1 MQIPPS
7 VSSVLINR
15 CWAIFSLAA
24 LVVSSVAILGM
35 FQDRKPRSAANTVE
49 PVPVSAEPQWLEID
63 FSKQREESQPTSDR
77 IGLVSHGEVQLCQA
91 YGPAPVASY
100 GPDGCS
106 TGGCNTGTCGDA
118 CERRIDGVDCRFG
131 DGCGELKWNSWGPI
145 PWQAFAQGEY
155 IGPARLAHVPEYR
168 LRVDDQVEFIYVLT
182 RRETSKPYH
191 LQVGDIVRVE
201 SLVDPTL
208 NRDVTVQPDGTI
220 TVLLLGEVHAGRL
233 TTVEL
238 QAILNQRYAKYLKSP
253 DILVSPI
260 KTNSR
265 LEELKA
271 AVDNRFFSGGQGR
284 NVRVNPDG
292 TVSLPGIDQV
302 PAQGLTL
309 DEVKREVN
317 ERYALIVDGLEVTP
331 NLSQRA
337 PRYVFV
343 LGEVRSPGRYELQG
357 PTTAMDAL
365 ALAGGWNNGGNTRQ
379 IVVFRRAEDWRLLAT
394 KLDLSGALSGHRPA
408 PADEIW
414 IRDSDLVVVPKT
426 AIKQADDVI
435 DLVFTQGIYRVFP
448 ISFNYTWGSGSTITQ
463 ANP

>member
-1 MQIPPS
+1 MKPS
-7 VSSVLINR
+7 PNVGGELVNR
-15 CWAIFSLAA
+15 CWAITSLAA
-24 LVVSSVAILGM
+24 VLVSCIAGASMLSGHQKRPAKADPVQQSTSE
-35 FQDRKPRSAANTVE
+35 PR
-49 PVPVSAEPQWLEID
+49 WLEID
-63 FSKQREESQPTSDR
+63 FRPASGEQVLIESAEPLSS
-77 IGLVSHGEVQLCQA
+77 IGPRVQLCQH
-91 YGPAPVASY
+91 YGPAMTSGAPC
-100 GPDGCS
+100 GP
-106 TGGCNTGTCGDA
+106 CGDA

-131 DGCGELKWNSWGPI
+131 DGCGEPKWNTWGPI

-155 IGPARLAHVPEYR
+155 VGPARLAHVPEYR
-168 LRVDDQVEFIYVLT
+168 LRVDDQIEFVYVLT
-182 RRETSKPYH
+182 RRESSKPYH
-191 LQVGDIVRVE
+191 LQVGDVVRVE
-201 SLVDPTL
+201 SIVDPTI

-220 TVLLLGEVHAGRL
+220 TVLLLGEIHAGRL
-233 TTVEL
+233 TTAEL
-238 QAILNQRYAKYLKSP
+238 QRILNERYAKYYKKP
-253 DILVSPI
+253 DVLVSPI
-260 KTNSR
+260 KTNTR

-284 NVRVNPDG
+284 SVRVNPEG

-309 DEVKREVN
+309 DEIKREVN
-317 ERYALIVDGLEVTP
+317 ERYALLVEGLEVTP
-331 NLSQRA
+331 NLAQRA

-343 LGEVRSPGRYELQG
+343 LGEVRQPGRYELQG

-414 IRDSDLVVVPKT
+414 IRDSDLVVVPKS

-448 ISFNYTWGSGSTITQ
+448 ISFNYTWGNGSTITQ
-463 ANP
+463 TTP

>member
-1 MQIPPS
+1 MHVKRYPS
-7 VSSVLINR
+7 VVGLLTQRTWVVVALSALLVSG
-15 CWAIFSLAA
+15 LA
-24 LVVSSVAILGM
+24 VVSLLADHR
-35 FQDRKPRSAANTVE
+35 QAAAVDGSSTE
-49 PVPVSAEPQWLEID
+49 SITKSITESTSAEPRWLEID
-63 FSKQREESQPTSDR
+63 ARQQGNERAAFEAPAEASSLA
-77 IGLVSHGEVQLCQA
+77 IQLCQA
-91 YGPAPVASY
+91 YGPAPCDA
-100 GPDGCS
+100 
-106 TGGCNTGTCGDA
+106 CGDA
-118 CERRIDGVDCRFG
+118 CQRRIDGVDCRFG
-131 DGCGELKWNSWGPI
+131 DGCGEPRWNTWGPI

-168 LRVDDQVEFIYVLT
+168 LRVDDEVEFVYVLMQ
-182 RRETSKPYH
+182 RESSKPYP
-191 LQVGDIVRVE
+191 LQVGDVVRIE
-201 SLVDPTL
+201 SLVDPTI
-208 NRDVTVQPDGTI
+208 NRDVPVQPDGTI

-238 QAILNQRYAKYLKSP
+238 QRILNERYLKFYKKP

-260 KTNSR
+260 KTNTR
-265 LEELKA
+265 LEQLKA

-284 NVRVNPDG
+284 RVRVNPEG

-309 DEVKREVN
+309 EEVKREVN
-317 ERYALIVDGLEVTP
+317 ERYAQIVDGLEVTP
-331 NLSQRA
+331 NLAQRA

-343 LGEVRSPGRYELQG
+343 LGEVRTPGRYELQG

-426 AIKQADDVI
+426 ALKQTDDVI
-435 DLVFTQGIYRVFP
+435 ELVFTQGIYRVFP
-448 ISFNYTWGSGSTITQ
+448 INFNYTWGSGSTITQ
-463 ANP
+463 GSN

>member
-1 MQIPPS
+1 MLRYPS
-7 VSSVLINR
+7 VAGWLIHGS
-15 CWAIFSLAA
+15 WAVVTFAALLVSSLA
-24 LVVSSVAILGM
+24 VVTMLPGHN
-35 FQDRKPRSAANTVE
+35 QSASIDPETTQQPA
-49 PVPVSAEPQWLEID
+49 AEPRWLEID
-63 FSKQREESQPTSDR
+63 LRHQVDGSPEEHELSGLTLPT
-77 IGLVSHGEVQLCQA
+77 IQLCQA
-91 YGPAPVASY
+91 YGPVSY
-100 GPDGCS
+100 GPAPCAP
-106 TGGCNTGTCGDA
+106 CGDA
-118 CERRIDGVDCRFG
+118 CERRIDGVDCRMG
-131 DGCGELKWNSWGPI
+131 DGCGEPRWKNWGPI

-168 LRVDDQVEFIYVLT
+168 LRVDDQIEFIYVLMQ
-182 RRETSKPYH
+182 RESSKPYH
-191 LQVGDIVRVE
+191 LQVGDVVKIE
-201 SLVDPTL
+201 SLIDPTI

-233 TTVEL
+233 TTAEL
-238 QAILNQRYAKYLKSP
+238 QRILNERYLKYYKKP
-253 DILVSPI
+253 DILVSPLR
-260 KTNSR
+260 TNTR
-265 LEELKA
+265 LEQLKA

-284 NVRVNPDG
+284 SVRVNPEG

-309 DEVKREVN
+309 DEIKREVN
-317 ERYALIVDGLEVTP
+317 ERYAQIVDGLEVTP
-331 NLSQRA
+331 NLFQRA

-343 LGEVRSPGRYELQG
+343 LGEVRTPGRYELQG

-448 ISFNYTWGSGSTITQ
+448 ISFNYTWGTGSTITQ
-463 ANP
+463 VSP

>member
-1 MQIPPS
+1 MQRYPS
-7 VSSVLINR
+7 VGT
-15 CWAIFSLAA
+15 SLAQRSWA
-24 LVVSSVAILGM
+24 VVTLSAVLVSGLAVVSMIGGH
-35 FQDRKPRSAANTVE
+35 RPPKKTVE
-49 PVPVSAEPQWLEID
+49 AAPVQRATAEPAWLEID
-63 FSKQREESQPTSDR
+63 LRKPAGKNSESDEITRDIPA
-77 IGLVSHGEVQLCQA
+77 GLTQQLIQLCQH
-91 YGPAPVASY
+91 YGPAPCA
-100 GPDGCS
+100 P
-106 TGGCNTGTCGDA
+106 CGDA
-118 CERRIDGVDCRFG
+118 CERRIDGVDCRSG
-131 DGCGELKWNSWGPI
+131 DGCGEPRWNNWGPI

-168 LRVDDQVEFIYVLT
+168 LRVDDQIEFIYVLMQ
-182 RRETSKPYH
+182 RESSKPYH
-191 LQVGDIVRVE
+191 LQVGDVVKIE
-201 SLVDPTL
+201 SLVDPTI

-220 TVLLLGEVHAGRL
+220 TVLLLGEIHAGRL
-233 TTVEL
+233 TTAEL
-238 QAILNQRYAKYLKSP
+238 QRILNERYQKYYKKP
-253 DILVSPI
+253 DILVSPVR
-260 KTNSR
+260 TNTR
-265 LEELKA
+265 LEQLKA

-284 NVRVNPDG
+284 SVRVNPEG

-309 DEVKREVN
+309 EEIKREVN
-317 ERYALIVDGLEVTP
+317 ERYAQIVDGLEVTP
-331 NLSQRA
+331 NLFARA

-379 IVVFRRAEDWRLLAT
+379 IIVFRRAEDWRLLAT

-448 ISFNYTWGSGSTITQ
+448 ISFNYTWGTGSTITQ
-463 ANP
+463 ASP

>member
-1 MQIPPS
+1 MKRYPS
-7 VSSVLINR
+7 VSGWFIHGS
-15 CWAIFSLAA
+15 WAVVTFAALLVSSLAI
-24 LVVSSVAILGM
+24 VSMLPGHNPSATVDLEEPA
-35 FQDRKPRSAANTVE
+35 QTPRE
-49 PVPVSAEPQWLEID
+49 PRWLEID
-63 FSKQREESQPTSDR
+63 LRQHADDSDAAGELTSHTQP
-77 IGLVSHGEVQLCQA
+77 IIQLCQA
-91 YGPAPVASY
+91 YGPAP
-100 GPDGCS
+100 
-106 TGGCNTGTCGDA
+106 CNTCGDA
-118 CERRIDGVDCRFG
+118 CERRIDGVDCRMG
-131 DGCGELKWNSWGPI
+131 DGCGEPRWNNWGPI

-168 LRVDDQVEFIYVLT
+168 LRVDDQIEFIYVLMQ
-182 RRETSKPYH
+182 RESSKPYH
-191 LQVGDIVRVE
+191 LQVGDVVRVE
-201 SLVDPTL
+201 SLIDPTI

-233 TTVEL
+233 TTAEL
-238 QAILNQRYAKYLKSP
+238 QRILNERYLKYYKKP
-253 DILVSPI
+253 DVLVSPI
-260 KTNSR
+260 RTNTR
-265 LEELKA
+265 LEQLKA

-284 NVRVNPDG
+284 SVRVNPEG

-309 DEVKREVN
+309 EEIKREVN
-317 ERYALIVDGLEVTP
+317 ERYAQIVDGLEVTP
-331 NLSQRA
+331 NLFQRA

-448 ISFNYTWGSGSTITQ
+448 ISFNYTWGTGSTITQ
-463 ANP
+463 SNP